1 MNFSRIKGYE
11 EMNYLPWKRKLA
23 MYASLILQL
32 HILFFKI
39 KIFLER
45 NVSIIS
51 GSADLIDGFR
61 RAIMLL
67 VNGTIL
73 FIPNA
78 LHSAR
83 SKRNLLSFKYISIN
97 EYHIEF
103 LNKNNIKY
111 PHITKNATER
121 EYTLEKH
128 PSFSFGLYYTI
139 IN

>member
-1 MNFSRIKGYE
+1 MGLK
-11 EMNYLPWKRKLA
+11 
-23 MYASLILQL
+23 
-32 HILFFKI
+32 
-39 KIFLER
+39 FLGR

-51 GSADLIDGFR
+51 GPADLIDGFR
-61 RAIMLL
+61 RAIILL

-78 LHSAR
+78 LHSER
-83 SKRNLLSFKYISIN
+83 SKRNMLRFKDISRN

-103 LNKNNIKY
+103 LNKNNIEY
-111 PHITKNATER
+111 LHITKNASER

-128 PSFSFGLYYTI
+128 PTFSFELYYTI